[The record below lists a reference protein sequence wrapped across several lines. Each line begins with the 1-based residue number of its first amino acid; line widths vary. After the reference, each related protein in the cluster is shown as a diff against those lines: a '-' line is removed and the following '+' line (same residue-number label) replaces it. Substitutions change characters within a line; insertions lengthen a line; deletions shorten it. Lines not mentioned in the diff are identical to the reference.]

1 MHTSNIISKHINHKV
16 FSSFIFILLTMVG
29 ILFISRSVGYF
40 EKSVAGQLDP
50 NIILNIL
57 MLRLPDFL
65 SFLIPFSIFIS
76 LYLNFSNQYSSNE
89 IYAIF
94 NTGTSRLSIV
104 SSLNKQLILILISV
118 LILSVFIGP
127 ATKQMSEEIQEFTS
141 FEKKLLQLQPK
152 TLNSVPGSAG
162 KIYFD
167 SMNQDGF
174 TDVIFIEPNG
184 SDISIIQSK
193 KMEVLGN
200 EADNLELK
208 FYSGLMSST
217 LKSGDSF
224 EITFNEFIHPIY
236 QDNNISS
243 VFSFRKVFDFDQS
256 DNFINLQWRISLV
269 IMTLSLI
276 YFAFILAPF
285 SPRAS
290 VSAQFVPGLLIY
302 ILYLA
307 SLIFYRDTFSDDSKV
322 LYYGLWPVHFTYILL
337 ITIYSKSNY
346 FQSLVAQTSKR
357 QIFLMAIILALMTY
371 WIAG

>member
-1 MHTSNIISKHINHKV
+1 
-16 FSSFIFILLTMVG
+16 
-29 ILFISRSVGYF
+29 
-40 EKSVAGQLDP
+40 
-50 NIILNIL
+50 

-104 SSLNKQLILILISV
+104 SSLDKQLILILISV

-152 TLNSVPGSAG
+152 ILNSVPGSAG

-193 KMEVLGN
+193 KMEILGN

-224 EITFNEFIHPIY
+224 EITFNEFIHPIN
-236 QDNNISS
+236 QVNSTSS
-243 VFSFRKVFDFDQS
+243 VFSFRKV
-256 DNFINLQWRISLV
+256 LISTSPIASL
-269 IMTLSLI
+269 TLSLI
-276 YFAFILAPF
+276 HI
-285 SPRAS
+285 
-290 VSAQFVPGLLIY
+290 
-302 ILYLA
+302 
-307 SLIFYRDTFSDDSKV
+307 
-322 LYYGLWPVHFTYILL
+322 
-337 ITIYSKSNY
+337 
-346 FQSLVAQTSKR
+346 
-357 QIFLMAIILALMTY
+357 
-371 WIAG
+371 

>member
-1 MHTSNIISKHINHKV
+1 
-16 FSSFIFILLTMVG
+16 MVG

-152 TLNSVPGSAG
+152 ILNSVPGSAG

-224 EITFNEFIHPIY
+224 EITFNEFIHPIN
-236 QDNNISS
+236 QDNNTSS

-256 DNFINLQWRISLV
+256 DNFINIQWRISLV

-276 YFAFILAPF
+276 YFAFILAPL

-346 FQSLVAQTSKR
+346 FQSLIAQTSKR

>member
-127 ATKQMSEEIQEFTS
+127 ATKQMSEEIQQFTS

-152 TLNSVPGSAG
+152 ILNSVPGS
-162 KIYFD
+162 IT
-167 SMNQDGF
+167 GF
-174 TDVIFIEPNG
+174 NFLIIE
-184 SDISIIQSK
+184 
-193 KMEVLGN
+193 
-200 EADNLELK
+200 
-208 FYSGLMSST
+208 
-217 LKSGDSF
+217 
-224 EITFNEFIHPIY
+224 
-236 QDNNISS
+236 
-243 VFSFRKVFDFDQS
+243 
-256 DNFINLQWRISLV
+256 
-269 IMTLSLI
+269 
-276 YFAFILAPF
+276 
-285 SPRAS
+285 RA
-290 VSAQFVPGLLIY
+290 
-302 ILYLA
+302 
-307 SLIFYRDTFSDDSKV
+307 
-322 LYYGLWPVHFTYILL
+322 
-337 ITIYSKSNY
+337 
-346 FQSLVAQTSKR
+346 
-357 QIFLMAIILALMTY
+357 
-371 WIAG
+371 